1 MCAARR
7 KLSHRLILRDVDAAR
22 SEEIVRDLL
31 RSSWIVESARASV
44 YRTWAKDEPAFEASA
59 ERAEERAAILRAGL
73 GAEFRS
79 SDEELVAP
87 HAGWMMDLG
96 GEHPAEVQLGD
107 IFLVRLGDWVDAH
120 AFRYLHSGGDR
131 LTELGDIDRS
141 AIAFPESMP
150 PPPPFRPLEP
160 IPVHPPT
167 EPRFRFAI
175 LGDLHFGSAE
185 AEATARAAIRDINAS
200 GAALIVQLG
209 DLTDHGDRDEFEM
222 AHRLLQ
228 ELDMP
233 CFTMMGNHD
242 VYSYQEDRLTGLEY
256 YSTSFGRGPDGM
268 LVEHDGFR
276 FAVLESAEHGT
287 SPFPPFNLVS
297 GTFMEGKGG
306 AVVGGLLTPAQHE
319 LLAQIAEPGGPPAFV
334 FLHHPPQPFT
344 GFPPVLFGLRDQ
356 DSGRLHA
363 ACDSGNVWGVFAG
376 HTHRNARTRTFGTV
390 VAQEVG
396 IPRDFPFGY
405 ALVDVSDEGF
415 AYRFAQL
422 SDHSLL
428 RRLSESAG
436 AIHRRYAQGRNHE
449 RGFVWRRG

>member
-1 MCAARR
+1 M
-7 KLSHRLILRDVDAAR
+7 
-22 SEEIVRDLL
+22 E
-31 RSSWIVESARASV
+31 
-44 YRTWAKDEPAFEASA
+44 
-59 ERAEERAAILRAGL
+59 
-73 GAEFRS
+73 
-79 SDEELVAP
+79 
-87 HAGWMMDLG
+87 LG
-96 GEHPAEVQLGD
+96 GEHPAEVPLGD

-120 AFRYLHSGGDR
+120 ASRYLHFGANR

-141 AIAFPESMP
+141 AITFPDSMP
-150 PPPPFRPLEP
+150 SPPPFRPLEP
-160 IPVHPPT
+160 VPVRPPT

-175 LGDLHFGSAE
+175 LGDLHCGSAE
-185 AEATARAAIRDINAS
+185 AEATARAAIRGINAS
-200 GAALIVQLG
+200 GAALTVQLG
-209 DLTDHGDRDEFEM
+209 DLTDHGDRDEFEI
-222 AHRLLQ
+222 AHRLLH

-242 VYSYQEDRLTGLEY
+242 VYSYRDDRLTGREY
-256 YSTSFGRGPDGM
+256 YSTSFGHGPDGM

-276 FAVLESAEHGT
+276 FAVLDSAEHGT
-287 SPFPPFNLVS
+287 SPFPPFNLVT
-297 GTFMEGKGG
+297 GTFMKGRGG
-306 AVVGGLLTPAQHE
+306 AVVGGVLTPAQHE

-376 HTHRNARTRTFGTV
+376 HTHRNARTRTFGSV

-405 ALVDVSDEGF
+405 ALVDVSDKGF

-436 AIHRRYAQGRNHE
+436 AIHRRYAQGRDHE